1 MCVLLRGMGQGVCIL
16 EGAKGKVHVWEGMR
30 CGCGCGGDEVCVC
43 VCMCL
48 GRGEVYVHTY
58 LYSRYIALC
67 V

>member
-1 MCVLLRGMGQGVCIL
+1 MYFGGGKGQGACL
-16 EGAKGKVHVWEGMR
+16 
-30 CGCGCGGDEVCVC
+30 GGDEVCVCVC